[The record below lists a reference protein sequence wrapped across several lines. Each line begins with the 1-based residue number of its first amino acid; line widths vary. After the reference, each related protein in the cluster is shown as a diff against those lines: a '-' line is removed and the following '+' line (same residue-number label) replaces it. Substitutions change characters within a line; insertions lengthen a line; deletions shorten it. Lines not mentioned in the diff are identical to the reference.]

1 MKNSRG
7 WMIWGAL
14 ALCAA
19 MVLGAM
25 GWLTRSVLAAEKERA
40 GAEARADLE
49 ERTRLALWRMDA
61 EGASVI
67 LGENRI
73 PSRLYLSPEGPQPSV
88 EVPVNELAKLRFRA
102 LPNGPLTCPFEPA
115 AAPLGME
122 KLQNLRAILGS
133 HPLPLEGGA
142 LLQCAA
148 LESEQSWQAIDKTGS
163 TEKSDNLALR
173 QNEGLVKARSGQEYQ
188 TNFNDAE
195 RAQRAKI
202 VGQTV
207 NNANG
212 FTQQDQAAEP
222 SMAGIGGQEPG
233 EVGDMRAVWIADEL
247 FLLRQVSFQD
257 SASIGGQQVTP
268 LSHLVQ
274 GVWMDSG
281 KVRDRLLGEI
291 RDLLPTATLTPLTA
305 VNGISPPSVEDP
317 LALVSFP
324 FRLERNEGIPGEAT
338 LIGAPLWIGWIAVL
352 CALAAVAVMVGGIMR
367 LSERRA
373 SFVSAVTH
381 ELRTP
386 LTTFQLYSDMLQ
398 SGAVK
403 EEKRGEYFRTL
414 HREAGRLSHLV
425 ENVLAFSG
433 IEKGSARAAPATLP
447 AGDLI
452 RPMLDRFAD
461 RLQEVGL
468 NLRCDLADPLWQT
481 LVQADRAAV
490 EHVLFNLIDNA
501 AKYAA
506 GSLPAEVV
514 IEAEAGGRAFAIL
527 VRDHGPGIALAERK
541 RVFRAFHK
549 SAAAAA
555 ESRPGVGLGLA
566 LSRRLARAGGGD
578 LLLRDRQ
585 AGTCFALSLPL
596 APS

>member
-25 GWLTRSVLAAEKERA
+25 GWLTRSVLASEKERA
-40 GAEARADLE
+40 EAEARADLE
-49 ERTRLALWRMDA
+49 ERTRIALWRMDA

-67 LGENRI
+67 LAENRI
-73 PSRLYLSPEGPQPSV
+73 PSRLYLSGQVSQPAAGSQEK
-88 EVPVNELAKLRFRA
+88 EVAKLRFHA
-102 LPNGPLTCPFEPA
+102 LPNGPLTCSLGTEIDPA
-115 AAPLGME
+115 DSE
-122 KLQNLRAILGS
+122 KLRKLRSLLGK

-142 LLQCAA
+142 LLHCAA
-148 LESEQSWQAIDKTGS
+148 LESEISWQAIDKTG
-163 TEKSDNLALR
+163 TAEKSDNLALR
-173 QNEGLVKARSGQEYQ
+173 QSQGPGKARGGQEYQ

-207 NNANG
+207 GNANG
-212 FTQQDQAAEP
+212 LGQQDPIAEA
-222 SMAGIGGQEPG
+222 STLMDGVRDSGD
-233 EVGDMRAVWIADEL
+233 VGDMRAVWIADEL
-247 FLLRQVSFQD
+247 FLLRQVSFAHPIPNPTPQQA
-257 SASIGGQQVTP
+257 ASV
-268 LSHLVQ
+268 SHLVQ
-274 GVWMDSG
+274 GVWMDST

-291 RDLLPTATLTPLTA
+291 RDLLPGATLTPLTA
-305 VNGISPPSVEDP
+305 VNGISPPSVADP

-324 FRLERNEGIPGEAT
+324 FRLERNESIHGEAALFGT
-338 LIGAPLWIGWIAVL
+338 PLMIGWIAVL
-352 CALAAVAVMVGGIMR
+352 CALAAMAVMVRGIMR

-433 IEKGSARAAPATLP
+433 IEKGSARAAPAALT
-447 AGDLI
+447 AGELVQ
-452 RPMLDRFAD
+452 PMLERFSE
-461 RLQEVGL
+461 RLQEAGMK
-468 NLRCDLADPLWQT
+468 LAVDPGDPAWQVI
-481 LVQADRAAV
+481 VQADRAAV

-501 AKYAA
+501 AKYAT
-506 GSLPAEVV
+506 GSKEVEITAET
-514 IEAEAGGRAFAIL
+514 GRNRLSIL
-527 VRDHGPGIALAERK
+527 VRDHGPGIPPSEKK

-566 LSRRLARAGGGD
+566 LSRRLARAGGGE
-578 LLLRDRQ
+578 LELRNVPE
-585 AGTCFALSLPL
+585 GTCFALALPL
-596 APS
+596 AKPE

>member
-25 GWLTRSVLAAEKERA
+25 AWLTRSVLAAEKERA
-40 GAEARADLE
+40 EAEARADLE
-49 ERTRLALWRMDA
+49 ERTRIALWRMDA

-67 LGENRI
+67 LVENRI
-73 PSRLYLSPEGPQPSV
+73 PSRLYLSGQVSQPAAGSQEK
-88 EVPVNELAKLRFRA
+88 EVAKLRFHA
-102 LPNGPLTCPFEPA
+102 LPNGPLTCSLGPGNDPA
-115 AAPLGME
+115 DTE
-122 KLQNLRAILGS
+122 KLRNLRSLLGK

-142 LLQCAA
+142 LLHCAA
-148 LESEQSWQAIDKTGS
+148 LESEISWAAIDKTG
-163 TEKSDNLALR
+163 TAEKSDNLALR
-173 QNEGLVKARSGQEYQ
+173 QSQGPGKARGGQEYQ

-207 NNANG
+207 GNANG
-212 FTQQDQAAEP
+212 LGQQDPIAEA
-222 SMAGIGGQEPG
+222 SALMDDVQDPG

-247 FLLRQVSFQD
+247 FLLRQVSFAQPVPTPQQA
-257 SASIGGQQVTP
+257 ASV
-268 LSHLVQ
+268 SHLVQ
-274 GVWMDSG
+274 GVWMDST

-291 RDLLPTATLTPLTA
+291 RDLLPGATLTPLTA

-324 FRLERNEGIPGEAT
+324 FRLERNEFIHAEAALFGT
-338 LIGAPLWIGWIAVL
+338 PLMIGWIAVL
-352 CALAAVAVMVGGIMR
+352 CALAAVAMMVRGIMR

-433 IEKGSARAAPATLP
+433 IEKGSARAAPAALA
-447 AGDLI
+447 AGELVQ
-452 RPMLDRFAD
+452 PMLERFSE
-461 RLQEVGL
+461 RLLEAGMK
-468 NLRCDLADPLWQT
+468 LAVDPGDAAWQVV
-481 LVQADRAAV
+481 VQADRAAV

-501 AKYAA
+501 AKYAT
-506 GSLPAEVV
+506 GTKEVE
-514 IEAEAGGRAFAIL
+514 IAAEAARNRLSIL
-527 VRDHGPGIALAERK
+527 VRDHGPGIPPSEKK
-541 RVFRAFHK
+541 RIFRAFHK

-566 LSRRLARAGGGD
+566 LSRRLARAGGGE
-578 LLLRDRQ
+578 LALRDTRE
-585 AGTCFALSLPL
+585 GTCFALTLPL
-596 APS
+596 AKPE